1 MKAKAIVVT
10 SGKGGVGK
18 TTTTANLGAALAKL
32 GEKVAVVDVD
42 VGLRNLDV
50 VMGLE
55 GRVVF
60 DLIDVLE
67 GRAKPRQALIRDKR
81 VENLYLLPASQTKD
95 KEALDPARF
104 RDLVRYLLEE
114 EGFDRVLID
123 SPAGI
128 EKGFQTAAT
137 PAEGALVVVN
147 PEVSSVR
154 DADRIIG
161 LLEAREIRENFLII
175 NRLRPKMVA
184 RGDMLSVEDVVEILG
199 LKPIGIIP
207 EDEQVLISTNQ
218 GEPLVLKGTS
228 PAAMAY
234 MDTTR
239 RIKGEEVP
247 FPQHGG
253 GPGAFVGDPQALR
266 RSLMWSRKRSKEKA
280 KERLKLVLAYDRAKL
295 SPGLVESLKRDLL
308 EVLRRYFPAQ
318 EEVNV
323 ALEERGEKMVLIA
336 DIPLR

>member
-104 RDLVRYLLEE
+104 RDLVRYLLEEE

-228 PAAMAY
+228 PAAVAY
-234 MDTTR
+234 MDTAR

-247 FPQHGG
+247 FRNMEEAQGLLSVIRRLFGG
-253 GPGAFVGDPQALR
+253 R
-266 RSLMWSRKRSKEKA
+266 
-280 KERLKLVLAYDRAKL
+280 
-295 SPGLVESLKRDLL
+295 
-308 EVLRRYFPAQ
+308 
-318 EEVNV
+318 
-323 ALEERGEKMVLIA
+323 
-336 DIPLR
+336 

>member
-1 MKAKAIVVT
+1 MKARAIVVT

-60 DLIDVLE
+60 DLIDLLE
-67 GRAKPRQALIRDKR
+67 GRAKVRQALIRDKR
-81 VENLYLLPASQTKD
+81 IESLFLLPASQTKD
-95 KEALDPARF
+95 KEALDPVRF
-104 RDLVRYLLEE
+104 KELVQYLLQE

-228 PAAMAY
+228 PAAVAY
-234 MDTTR
+234 MDTAR

-247 FPQHGG
+247 FRNMEEAQGLLSVIRRLFGG
-253 GPGAFVGDPQALR
+253 R
-266 RSLMWSRKRSKEKA
+266 
-280 KERLKLVLAYDRAKL
+280 
-295 SPGLVESLKRDLL
+295 
-308 EVLRRYFPAQ
+308 
-318 EEVNV
+318 
-323 ALEERGEKMVLIA
+323 
-336 DIPLR
+336 

>member
-1 MKAKAIVVT
+1 MKARAIVVT

-60 DLIDVLE
+60 DLVDVLE
-67 GRAKPRQALIRDKR
+67 GRARLRQALIRDKR
-81 VENLYLLPASQTKD
+81 VENLFLLPASQTKD
-95 KEALDPARF
+95 KEALDPERF
-104 RDLVRYLLEE
+104 KEVVRALLEE

-128 EKGFQTAAT
+128 EKGFQTAAA

-154 DADRIIG
+154 DADRI
-161 LLEAREIRENFLII
+161 
-175 NRLRPKMVA
+175 NRLRPRTGA
-184 RGDMLSVEDVVEILG
+184 RGAMHRVEDEVESLG

-207 EDEQVLISTNQ
+207 EDEQVIVSTNQ
-218 GEPLVLKGTS
+218 GEPLVLKGTG
-228 PAAMAY
+228 PAAQAY
-234 MDTTR
+234 MDTAR
-239 RIKGEEVP
+239 RLRGEEVP
-247 FPQHGG
+247 FR
-253 GPGAFVGDPQALR
+253 AL
-266 RSLMWSRKRSKEKA
+266 EDA
-280 KERLKLVLAYDRAKL
+280 Q
-295 SPGLVESLKRDLL
+295 GLLGVLKRLFGG
-308 EVLRRYFPAQ
+308 R
-318 EEVNV
+318 
-323 ALEERGEKMVLIA
+323 
-336 DIPLR
+336 

>member
-1 MKAKAIVVT
+1 MNARAIVVT

-18 TTTTANLGAALAKL
+18 TTTTANVGAALARL

-55 GRVVF
+55 GRVVY
-60 DLIDVLE
+60 DLIDVIE
-67 GRAKPRQALIRDKR
+67 GKCKLRQALIRDKR
-81 VENLYLLPASQTKD
+81 IEGLALLAASQTRD
-95 KEALDPARF
+95 KEALDPEKF
-104 RDLVRYLLEE
+104 RYIVKALLEE

-161 LLEAREIRENFLII
+161 MLEAREIRENFLVI
-175 NRLRPKMVA
+175 NRLRPKMVQ

-199 LKPIGIIP
+199 IKPIGIVP
-207 EDEQVLISTNQ
+207 EDEGVLISSNQ
-218 GEPLVLKGTS
+218 GEPLVLKNNSG
-228 PAAMAY
+228 AAKAFVEIAQ
-234 MDTTR
+234 R
-239 RIKGEEVP
+239 VRGEDVP
-247 FPQHGG
+247 FASLNDA
-253 GPGAFVGDPQALR
+253 PGFLGTLR
-266 RSLMWSRKRSKEKA
+266 RLFGGR
-280 KERLKLVLAYDRAKL
+280 
-295 SPGLVESLKRDLL
+295 
-308 EVLRRYFPAQ
+308 
-318 EEVNV
+318 
-323 ALEERGEKMVLIA
+323 
-336 DIPLR
+336 

>member
-1 MKAKAIVVT
+1 MKARAIVVT

-32 GEKVAVVDVD
+32 GEQVPVVDVD
-42 VGLRNLDV
+42 VALRNLDV

-60 DLIDVLE
+60 DLVDVLE
-67 GRAKPRQALIRDKR
+67 GRARLRQALIRDKR
-81 VENLYLLPASQTKD
+81 VENLFLLPASQTKD
-95 KEALDPARF
+95 KEALDPERF
-104 RDLVRYLLEE
+104 KEVVRALLEE

-128 EKGFQTAAT
+128 EKGFQTAAA

-161 LLEAREIRENFLII
+161 LLEAREVRENFLVI
-175 NRLRPKMVA
+175 NRLRPRMVA

-207 EDEQVLISTNQ
+207 EDEQVIVSTNQ
-218 GEPLVLKGTS
+218 GEPLVLKGTG
-228 PAAMAY
+228 PAAQAY
-234 MDTTR
+234 MDTAR
-239 RIKGEEVP
+239 RLRGEEVP
-247 FPQHGG
+247 FR
-253 GPGAFVGDPQALR
+253 AL
-266 RSLMWSRKRSKEKA
+266 EDA
-280 KERLKLVLAYDRAKL
+280 Q
-295 SPGLVESLKRDLL
+295 GLLGVLKRLFGG
-308 EVLRRYFPAQ
+308 R
-318 EEVNV
+318 
-323 ALEERGEKMVLIA
+323 
-336 DIPLR
+336 

>member
-1 MKAKAIVVT
+1 MRIIAFMNQ
-10 SGKGGVGK
+10 KGGVGK

-60 DLIDVLE
+60 DLVDVLE
-67 GRAKPRQALIRDKR
+67 GRARLRQALIRDKR
-81 VENLYLLPASQTKD
+81 VENLFLLPASQTKD
-95 KEALDPARF
+95 KEALDPERF
-104 RDLVRYLLEE
+104 KEVVRALLEE

-128 EKGFQTAAT
+128 EKGFQTAAA

-161 LLEAREIRENFLII
+161 LLEAREVRENFLVI
-175 NRLRPKMVA
+175 NRLRPRMVA

-207 EDEQVLISTNQ
+207 EDEQVIVSTNQ
-218 GEPLVLKGTS
+218 GEPLVLKGTG
-228 PAAMAY
+228 PAAQAY
-234 MDTTR
+234 MDTAR
-239 RIKGEEVP
+239 RLRGEEVP
-247 FPQHGG
+247 FR
-253 GPGAFVGDPQALR
+253 AL
-266 RSLMWSRKRSKEKA
+266 EDA
-280 KERLKLVLAYDRAKL
+280 Q
-295 SPGLVESLKRDLL
+295 GLLGVLKRLFGG
-308 EVLRRYFPAQ
+308 R
-318 EEVNV
+318 
-323 ALEERGEKMVLIA
+323 
-336 DIPLR
+336 

>member
-32 GEKVAVVDVD
+32 GEKVAVIDVD

-67 GRAKPRQALIRDKR
+67 GRAKVRQALIRDKR
-81 VENLYLLPASQTKD
+81 VENLFLLPASQTKD
-95 KEALDPARF
+95 KEALDAARF
-104 RDLVRYLLEE
+104 RELVQRLLTE

-128 EKGFQTAAT
+128 EKGFQTAAA

-228 PAAMAY
+228 PAAVAY
-234 MDTTR
+234 LETAR
-239 RIKGEEVP
+239 RIRGEEVP
-247 FPQHGG
+247 F
-253 GPGAFVGDPQALR
+253 R
-266 RSLMWSRKRSKEKA
+266 
-280 KERLKLVLAYDRAKL
+280 
-295 SPGLVESLKRDLL
+295 
-308 EVLRRYFPAQ
+308 
-318 EEVNV
+318 N
-323 ALEERGEKMVLIA
+323 LEEAQGLLAVIRKLFGG
-336 DIPLR
+336 R

>member
-1 MKAKAIVVT
+1 MKARAIVVT

-60 DLIDVLE
+60 DLVDVLE
-67 GRAKPRQALIRDKR
+67 GRARLRQALIRDKR
-81 VENLYLLPASQTKD
+81 VENLFLLPASQTKD
-95 KEALDPARF
+95 KEALDPERF
-104 RDLVRYLLEE
+104 KEVVRALLEE

-128 EKGFQTAAT
+128 EKGFQTAAA

-161 LLEAREIRENFLII
+161 LLEAREVRENFLVI
-175 NRLRPKMVA
+175 NRLRPRMVA
-184 RGDMLSVEDVVEILG
+184 RGDMISEEAVVEILG
-199 LKPIGIIP
+199 LQPIGIIP
-207 EDEQVLISTNQ
+207 EDEQVIVSTNQ
-218 GEPLVLKGTS
+218 GEPLVLKGTG
-228 PAAMAY
+228 PAAQAY
-234 MDTTR
+234 MDTAR
-239 RIKGEEVP
+239 RLRGEEVP
-247 FPQHGG
+247 FR
-253 GPGAFVGDPQALR
+253 AL
-266 RSLMWSRKRSKEKA
+266 EDA
-280 KERLKLVLAYDRAKL
+280 Q
-295 SPGLVESLKRDLL
+295 GLLGVLKRLFGG
-308 EVLRRYFPAQ
+308 R
-318 EEVNV
+318 
-323 ALEERGEKMVLIA
+323 
-336 DIPLR
+336 

>member
-1 MKAKAIVVT
+1 VNARAIVVT

-18 TTTTANLGAALAKL
+18 TTTTANVGAALARL

-55 GRVVF
+55 GRVVY
-60 DLIDVLE
+60 DLIDVIE
-67 GRAKPRQALIRDKR
+67 GKCKLRQALIRDKR
-81 VENLYLLPASQTKD
+81 IEGLALLAASQTKD
-95 KEALDPARF
+95 KEALDPEKF
-104 RDLVRYLLEE
+104 RQIVKALLEE

-161 LLEAREIRENFLII
+161 MLEAREIRENYLVI
-175 NRLRPKMVA
+175 NRLRPKMVQ

-199 LKPIGIIP
+199 IKPIGIVP
-207 EDEQVLISTNQ
+207 EDESVLISSNQ
-218 GEPLVLKGTS
+218 GEPLVLKNGS
-228 PAAMAY
+228 AAGKAFVEIAQ
-234 MDTTR
+234 R
-239 RIKGEEVP
+239 VRGEEVP
-247 FPQHGG
+247 FAPLGDA
-253 GPGAFVGDPQALR
+253 PGFLGTLR
-266 RSLMWSRKRSKEKA
+266 RLFGGR
-280 KERLKLVLAYDRAKL
+280 
-295 SPGLVESLKRDLL
+295 
-308 EVLRRYFPAQ
+308 
-318 EEVNV
+318 
-323 ALEERGEKMVLIA
+323 
-336 DIPLR
+336 

>member
-1 MKAKAIVVT
+1 LEARAIVVT

-18 TTTTANLGAALAKL
+18 TTTTANVGAALARE
-32 GEKVAVVDVD
+32 GEKVAVIDVD

-67 GRAKPRQALIRDKR
+67 GRCKMRQALIRDKR

-95 KEALDPARF
+95 KDALDPKIF
-104 RDLVRYLLEE
+104 RGVVKYLIED

-128 EKGFQTAAT
+128 ERGFQTAAA

-161 LLEAREIRENFLII
+161 LLEAQGVSENRLII
-175 NRLRPKMVA
+175 NRLRPKMVK
-184 RGDMLSVEDVVEILG
+184 REDMLGVDDIAEILG
-199 LKPIGIIP
+199 LPVIGIVP
-207 EDEQVLISTNQ
+207 EDDNILVSTNV
-218 GEPLVLKGTS
+218 GEPIVIRKERT
-228 PAAMAY
+228 AAGEEFRNIA
-234 MDTTR
+234 R
-239 RIKGEEVP
+239 RI
-247 FPQHGG
+247 
-253 GPGAFVGDPQALR
+253 
-266 RSLMWSRKRSKEKA
+266 
-280 KERLKLVLAYDRAKL
+280 
-295 SPGLVESLKRDLL
+295 
-308 EVLRRYFPAQ
+308 
-318 EEVNV
+318 
-323 ALEERGEKMVLIA
+323 RGEAV
-336 DIPLR
+336 PLPDLDPASGFWGVVRRIFGGR

>member
-1 MKAKAIVVT
+1 MKARAIVVT

-60 DLIDVLE
+60 DLVDVLE
-67 GRAKPRQALIRDKR
+67 GRARLRQALIRDKR
-81 VENLYLLPASQTKD
+81 VENLFLLPAPPTTD
-95 KEALDPARF
+95 KEALDPERF
-104 RDLVRYLLEE
+104 KEVVRALLEE

-128 EKGFQTAAT
+128 EKGFQTAAA

-161 LLEAREIRENFLII
+161 LLEAREVRENFLVI
-175 NRLRPKMVA
+175 NRLRPRMVA

-207 EDEQVLISTNQ
+207 EDEQVIVSTNQ
-218 GEPLVLKGTS
+218 GEPLVLKGTG
-228 PAAMAY
+228 PAAQAY
-234 MDTTR
+234 MDTAR
-239 RIKGEEVP
+239 RLRGEEVP
-247 FPQHGG
+247 FR
-253 GPGAFVGDPQALR
+253 AL
-266 RSLMWSRKRSKEKA
+266 EDA
-280 KERLKLVLAYDRAKL
+280 Q
-295 SPGLVESLKRDLL
+295 GLLGVLKRLFGG
-308 EVLRRYFPAQ
+308 R
-318 EEVNV
+318 
-323 ALEERGEKMVLIA
+323 
-336 DIPLR
+336 

>member
-1 MKAKAIVVT
+1 MKAKAILVT

-67 GRAKPRQALIRDKR
+67 GRAKVRQALIRDKR
-81 VENLYLLPASQTKD
+81 IESLFLLPASQTKD
-95 KEALDPARF
+95 KEALDPAKF
-104 RDLVRYLLEE
+104 RELVHQLLTE

-228 PAAMAY
+228 PAAVAY
-234 MDTTR
+234 MDTAR

-247 FPQHGG
+247 FRNMEEAQGLLSVIRRLFGG
-253 GPGAFVGDPQALR
+253 R
-266 RSLMWSRKRSKEKA
+266 
-280 KERLKLVLAYDRAKL
+280 
-295 SPGLVESLKRDLL
+295 
-308 EVLRRYFPAQ
+308 
-318 EEVNV
+318 
-323 ALEERGEKMVLIA
+323 
-336 DIPLR
+336 

>member
-1 MKAKAIVVT
+1 MKARAIVVT

-32 GEKVAVVDVD
+32 GEKVAVIDVD

-67 GRAKPRQALIRDKR
+67 GKAKPRQALIRDKR

-95 KEALDPARF
+95 KEALDPERF
-104 RDLVRYLLEE
+104 RKLVQHLLAE

-161 LLEAREIRENFLII
+161 LLEAREIRENLLVI
-175 NRLRPKMVA
+175 NRLRPRMVA

-199 LKPIGIIP
+199 LKPIGVIP

-218 GEPLVLKGTS
+218 GELLVLKGGG
-228 PAAMAY
+228 PAAQAF
-234 MDTTR
+234 MDTAR
-239 RIKGEEVP
+239 RLRGEEVP
-247 FPQHGG
+247 FRNLEDAQGFLG
-253 GPGAFVGDPQALR
+253 V
-266 RSLMWSRKRSKEKA
+266 
-280 KERLKLVLAYDRAKL
+280 
-295 SPGLVESLKRDLL
+295 LKRL
-308 EVLRRYFPAQ
+308 F
-318 EEVNV
+318 
-323 ALEERGEKMVLIA
+323 GGH
-336 DIPLR
+336 

>member
-1 MKAKAIVVT
+1 MKARAIVVT

-81 VENLYLLPASQTKD
+81 IESLFLLPASQTKD

-228 PAAMAY
+228 PAALAY
-234 MDTTR
+234 MDTAR
-239 RIKGEEVP
+239 RIRGEEVP
-247 FPQHGG
+247 FRNLEDSQGFLSVIRRLFGG
-253 GPGAFVGDPQALR
+253 R
-266 RSLMWSRKRSKEKA
+266 
-280 KERLKLVLAYDRAKL
+280 
-295 SPGLVESLKRDLL
+295 
-308 EVLRRYFPAQ
+308 
-318 EEVNV
+318 
-323 ALEERGEKMVLIA
+323 
-336 DIPLR
+336 

>member
-1 MKAKAIVVT
+1 MKARAIVVT

-18 TTTTANLGAALAKL
+18 TTTTANLGAGLARL
-32 GEKVAVVDVD
+32 GEKVAVIDVD

-67 GRAKPRQALIRDKR
+67 GRAKVRQALIRDKR

-95 KEALDPARF
+95 KEALDPVRFQELARH
-104 RDLVRYLLEE
+104 LLEE

-147 PEVSSVR
+147 PEVASVR

-161 LLEAREIRENFLII
+161 LLEAREIRENLLVI
-175 NRLRPKMVA
+175 NRLRPKMVS

-228 PAAMAY
+228 PAAIAF
-234 MDTTR
+234 MDTAR
-239 RIKGEEVP
+239 RVHGEEVP
-247 FPQHGG
+247 F
-253 GPGAFVGDPQALR
+253 
-266 RSLMWSRKRSKEKA
+266 RSVDEAQGLMA
-280 KERLKLVLAYDRAKL
+280 
-295 SPGLVESLKRDLL
+295 
-308 EVLRRYFPAQ
+308 VLRRLFGG
-318 EEVNV
+318 
-323 ALEERGEKMVLIA
+323 R
-336 DIPLR
+336 